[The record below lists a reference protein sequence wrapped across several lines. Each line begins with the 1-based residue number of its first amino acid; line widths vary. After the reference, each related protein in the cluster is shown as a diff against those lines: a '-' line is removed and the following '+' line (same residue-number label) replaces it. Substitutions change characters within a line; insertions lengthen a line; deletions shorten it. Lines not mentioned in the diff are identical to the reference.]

1 MGTNIG
7 KAARRAVNRKHT
19 DKIRAR
25 KIRKGYGSLGK
36 GNESYKKIPM
46 RKTFLASDDVRDFV
60 VSDFFISVLGK
71 GMNVPLIHKDVLCV
85 RAKWNEFVRDTYQ
98 DYQIM
103 MQSEW
108 SGIIIG
114 ENCILEYATQTNSV
128 SLNMYGTDTS
138 MLDKAMAR
146 FSTVGSQIE
155 WVYSERGDSIY
166 IPLNLDRLPVDEMY
180 PFLGT
185 RTLEEYYDS
194 YLNSNSNILILIGAP
209 GTGKS
214 SFVRGLLAYAETSA
228 LVTYDPAVL
237 ERDSIFANFIQS
249 ENTLMILE
257 DSDNFL
263 RARSEGNN
271 MMQKFLN
278 LGDGLVSTKNKKLIF
293 TTNLPNVRDIDSAL
307 LRPGRCFDVVN
318 FDLLTQEQ
326 ADTLA
331 AVYDIELRNE
341 KKLWTIAE
349 VFNEPVSEAP
359 KNKVKSVG
367 FF

>member
-1 MGTNIG
+1 MIVNSKD
-7 KAARRAVNRKHT
+7 KALSQRKLRR

-25 KIRKGYGSLGK
+25 NINKGWNNSRDDRPK
-36 GNESYKKIPM
+36 SPPVSS
-46 RKTFLASDDVRDFV
+46 TFLSSDDVRDYII
-60 VSDFFISVLGK
+60 SDFFIDNIRQGK
-71 GMNVPLIHKDVLCV
+71 NIPLINKDILCV
-85 RAKWNEFVRDTYQ
+85 RSKWNEFVRNTYMP
-98 DYQIM
+98 YQVV

-108 SGIIIG
+108 SGFVI
-114 ENCILEYATQTNSV
+114 ENNCILEYCASTNSV
-128 SLNMYGTDTS
+128 SLKLYGSDRTLLDLATS
-138 MLDKAMAR
+138 KFPM
-146 FSTVGSQIE
+146 VGSQIE

-180 PFLGT
+180 PFLGD
-185 RTLEEYYDS
+185 RTLSDYYDS
-194 YLNSNSNILILIGAP
+194 FLNSNSNILILIGAP

-214 SFVRGLLAYAETSA
+214 SFVRGLVAHAQTSA

-326 ADTLA
+326 AGNLA
-331 AVYDIELRNE
+331 SYFDIALDI
-341 KKLWTIAE
+341 KKNRWTIAE
-349 VFNEPVSEAP
+349 VFNTEVTDQP
-359 KNKVKSVG
+359 KELKSKVG
-367 FF
+367 FY